1 MPRGVDR
8 LKNDPEPPTMSD
20 HPDEDPSAR
29 FEIGFGPAHPPLTA
43 TSASAP
49 APRLDNPRTYFRRVR
64 SSDRNELLAL
74 TRASRELHYPWI
86 SPPLTSHMFK
96 VYYRR
101 TQRDDHEGFVI
112 CLNDTGEIVGVVN
125 VNNVVKGAFRSASVG
140 YYASQAH
147 AGRGYMREGLTH
159 IKQHA
164 FRELGLHRIEANIQ
178 PDNTASIRLVRS
190 CGFQREGL
198 SPQFLYINGAW
209 RDHERWAAVDP
220 RPGLT

>member
-1 MPRGVDR
+1 M
-8 LKNDPEPPTMSD
+8 ND
-20 HPDEDPSAR
+20 HPDEERSS
-29 FEIGFGPAHPPLTA
+29 GFGVGFDPADPTGA
-43 TSASAP
+43 AKAVAST
-49 APRLDNPRTYFRRVR
+49 RRTENPRTYLRRIR
-64 SSDRNELLAL
+64 ASDRKELLAL

-112 CLNDTGEIVGVVN
+112 CLNEGDAIVGVIN
-125 VNNVVKGAFRSASVG
+125 VNNVVKGAFRSASIG
-140 YYASQAH
+140 YYASKAH
-147 AGRGYMREGLTH
+147 AGRGYMHEGLMH
-159 IKQHA
+159 VKRYA

-178 PDNTASIRLVRS
+178 PANAASIRLVRS

-209 RDHERWAAVDP
+209 RDHERWAAVDA

>member
-1 MPRGVDR
+1 MPRDAGRVGI
-8 LKNDPEPPTMSD
+8 DPEPPTMG
-20 HPDEDPSAR
+20 DPPGEEPSSR
-29 FEIGFGPAHPPLTA
+29 FGIGPAHPSLA
-43 TSASAP
+43 ASSASA
-49 APRLDNPRTYFRRVR
+49 AAGLESPRTYLRRVR
-64 SSDRNELLAL
+64 SSDRSELLAM

-112 CLNDTGEIVGVVN
+112 CLNETDEIVGVIN

-140 YYASQAH
+140 YYASLAH
-147 AGRGYMREGLTH
+147 AGRGYMREGLLHVT
-159 IKQHA
+159 QHA
-164 FRELGLHRIEANIQ
+164 FKELGLHRIEANIQ
-178 PDNTASIRLVRS
+178 PDNIASIRLVRS
-190 CGFQREGL
+190 CGFQREGF

-220 RPGLT
+220 RAELT

>member
-1 MPRGVDR
+1 MG
-8 LKNDPEPPTMSD
+8 NHANEEPS
-20 HPDEDPSAR
+20 S
-29 FEIGFGPAHPPLTA
+29 GFGIARAHASLAANASSPPAALLE
-43 TSASAP
+43 S
-49 APRLDNPRTYFRRVR
+49 PRTYLRRVR
-64 SSDRNELLAL
+64 SSDRRELLAL

-112 CLNDTGEIVGVVN
+112 CLNDTDEIVGVIN

-147 AGRGYMREGLTH
+147 AGRGYMREGLMH
-159 IKQHA
+159 VKRHA

-178 PDNTASIRLVRS
+178 PDNTASIRLVRG

-198 SPQFLYINGAW
+198 SPGFLYINGAW